1 MGLKG
6 PPALGQGRYLFPGDD
21 GAFLATL
28 SISKEDV
35 EAVKRTN
42 RLITPSIAV
51 CLLYFFMEDDK
62 SPHLTC
68 ISLEIHRTS
77 GMIIADQLPVP
88 LDEIMSRYSP
98 SRGVY
103 GIQQPSRH
111 FFHTERPW
119 HRYPIREDR
128 ENTDKRPQVK
138 FHSTLVG

>member
-6 PPALGQGRYLFPGDD
+6 PPALGKGRYLFPGDD
-21 GAFLATL
+21 GAFLETL

-68 ISLEIHRTS
+68 IS
-77 GMIIADQLPVP
+77 
-88 LDEIMSRYSP
+88 
-98 SRGVY
+98 
-103 GIQQPSRH
+103 
-111 FFHTERPW
+111 
-119 HRYPIREDR
+119 
-128 ENTDKRPQVK
+128 
-138 FHSTLVG
+138 